1 MEKLSKYS
9 TKTTAIVITTA
20 MLTFVSH
27 WRAAAVVLCDLGSSA
42 FYACG
47 IAEQAIG
54 KAAPWFII
62 AIMCFSLCVRLIYM
76 ESCAMF
82 VRGGVY
88 RVVKH
93 ALGGPLGKISVSALL
108 FDYSLTGPISAVAA
122 GHYLISF
129 LNQLLALAGLSEIHM
144 PREIF
149 VMIFAAVVIL
159 YFWHKNVMGIEESS
173 GKSLRIVQLSSIM
186 IGVLFVWSVIT
197 LLTGS
202 YQLPP
207 FKPAPTE
214 EALGWLSGVSWAKT
228 VGAVGVMIALGH
240 SILAMSGEESLAQ
253 LYREIASPKI
263 KNLKRAAAIIFGFS
277 FLFTGVI
284 SLFAVMIIPDE
295 IRPAYYDN
303 LLSGLSMHLSG
314 PIIAKMIMQG
324 FIVFV
329 GVLLLS
335 GAVNTAFVGANGAL
349 NRLGEDGVFA
359 LWFRSPHKRYGTTH
373 RFLTTIAVIQLS
385 IVFLCRGDVYLLG
398 EAYAFGVIWCFVS
411 QAAAVFVLRW
421 KDRTP
426 REFTVPLNIKAGG
439 VNIPIGIGIVF
450 LALFGIAIANFFTK
464 TVATK
469 FGVLFTIVA
478 YIILWIFERVNRK
491 KKTSG
496 HEHALEMVNLEFF
509 DTADPGVCG
518 CTHEDRILVA
528 ARDPNNLSHL
538 KDVIERVDSKKTD
551 ILVMTVKQ
559 GHIAQKGG
567 VEDLPLDERQLL
579 TNIVALAEKHGT
591 NVIPIMVPAND
602 PIYATAK
609 AAFDLG
615 AREIVLG
622 KSLKTDPEVQLE
634 KIAVAWGFVT
644 SGNPRKITVRVVWPE
659 HELKY
664 ELN

>member
-1 MEKLSKYS
+1 
-9 TKTTAIVITTA
+9 I
-20 MLTFVSH
+20 
-27 WRAAAVVLCDLGSSA
+27 
-42 FYACG
+42 
-47 IAEQAIG
+47 
-54 KAAPWFII
+54 
-62 AIMCFSLCVRLIYM
+62 
-76 ESCAMF
+76 
-82 VRGGVY
+82 
-88 RVVKH
+88 
-93 ALGGPLGKISVSALL
+93 
-108 FDYSLTGPISAVAA
+108 
-122 GHYLISF
+122 
-129 LNQLLALAGLSEIHM
+129 
-144 PREIF
+144 
-149 VMIFAAVVIL
+149 
-159 YFWHKNVMGIEESS
+159 GIEESS
-173 GKSLRIVQLSSIM
+173 GKSLRIVQLSSVM
-186 IGVLFVWSVIT
+186 IGALFIWSVIT
-197 LLTGS
+197 LLMGN

-207 FKPAPTE
+207 FKPQPTE
-214 EALGWLSGVSWAKT
+214 EALGWLQGVSWVKT
-228 VGAVGVMIALGH
+228 VGAFGVMIALGH

-253 LYREIASPKI
+253 LYRELASPKI
-263 KNLKRAAAIIFGFS
+263 KNLKRAAAIIFAFS
-277 FLFTGVI
+277 FLFTGII

-303 LLSGLSMHLSG
+303 LLSGLSMNLAG
-314 PIIAKMIMQG
+314 PVIAKMIMQG
-324 FIVFV
+324 FIVLV
-329 GVLLLS
+329 GILLLS

-359 LWFRSPHKRYGTTH
+359 LWFRTPHKRYGTTH
-373 RFLTTIAVIQLS
+373 RFFTIIAVIQLA

-411 QAAAVFVLRW
+411 QALAVFVLRW

-426 REFTVPLNIKAGG
+426 REFMVPFNIKIGG
-439 VNIPIGIGIVF
+439 VEVPIGIGFIF
-450 LALFGIAIANFFTK
+450 LALFGIAVVNFFTK

-469 FGVLFTIVA
+469 FGVLFTAVV
-478 YIILWIFERVNRK
+478 YIILMIFERVNK
-491 KKTSG
+491 KKRISE

-518 CTHEDRILVA
+518 CKHEDRILVA
-528 ARDPNNLSHL
+528 ARDPKNLSHL
-538 KDVIERVDSKKTD
+538 KDVIERVDPNKTD

-591 NVIPIMVPAND
+591 NVIPLMVPAND

-664 ELN
+664 ELS